1 MRGYL
6 WNQVYVWLSG
16 CLICQWYSCGAA
28 CCSGNPDSFLCFELE
43 EHSSLEHDS
52 FIYLIHRVSY
62 KEYRLGFTICKE
74 GAQYQIINNCLIGCL
89 KLDRKQEAQDK
100 QQYTS
105 RSELKPF
112 ESLTARAA
120 KTSIILGTMV
130 PVTVNKLKGN

>member
-1 MRGYL
+1 MEQL
-6 WNQVYVWLSG
+6 VAQET
-16 CLICQWYSCGAA
+16 
-28 CCSGNPDSFLCFELE
+28 PTPSFALNSKSIAPSNMTPLF
-43 EHSSLEHDS
+43 
-52 FIYLIHRVSY
+52 YLIHRVSY

-130 PVTVNKLKGN
+130 PVTVNKLKGNQMLLL